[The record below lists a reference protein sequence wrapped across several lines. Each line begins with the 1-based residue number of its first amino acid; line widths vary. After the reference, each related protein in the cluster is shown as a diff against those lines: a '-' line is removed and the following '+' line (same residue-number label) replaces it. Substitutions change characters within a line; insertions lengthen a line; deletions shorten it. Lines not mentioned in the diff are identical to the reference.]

1 MKKTFITLALAACAM
16 MLVSCGN
23 NGNKQN
29 EAKQAEPAAAAKAA
43 AADVKALTLG
53 DVNDQNYAALIKDR
67 CGFDPAPGDGMT
79 LDKASASPGNATL
92 KFKGAKGIEERDLQ
106 KLYFDRCKA
115 VADGGVIY
123 KLETNAEQ
131 GIHKGDPINSFDEL
145 TGFQWIYDYKGETVN
160 CAVSKYGG
168 MASLDTF
175 EVRFGR

>member
-1 MKKTFITLALAACAM
+1 MKKTFITLALVACAV
-16 MLVSCGN
+16 MLISCGN
-23 NGNKQN
+23 NGDKKS
-29 EAKQAEPAAAAKAA
+29 EAKQAEPAATTA

-67 CGFDPAPGDGMT
+67 CGFDPAPGDGMS

-123 KLETNAEQ
+123 KLESNAEQ
-131 GIHKGDPINSFDEL
+131 GIHKGEPITDFDEF
-145 TGFQWIYDYKGETVN
+145 TGFQWIYEYKGELVN

-168 MASLDTF
+168 MKSLDTF